1 VAHRGAG
8 YRIVFFLAAGM
19 ALAAFAVAHLR
30 LGDPQHALIDAV
42 LAAVSLRVGI
52 HSYAE
57 AREVEE
63 TRARRSGS
71 SSRRS
76 I

>member
-1 VAHRGAG
+1 VAHKGAG

-19 ALAAFAVAHLR
+19 VLAALALAVFQM
-30 LGDPQHALIDAV
+30 GDTRRAIIDAA

-57 AREVEE
+57 ARDLEE
-63 TRARRSGS
+63 TRARRAR

-76 I
+76 V

>member
-1 VAHRGAG
+1 MRHTGAG

-19 ALAAFAVAHLR
+19 VLAAIALAVFEA
-30 LGDPQHALIDAV
+30 GDTRRAIIDAA

-57 AREVEE
+57 ARDAAES
-63 TRARRSGS
+63 RARRIGS
-71 SSRRS
+71 SSHRS
-76 I
+76 V